1 MSRTKSN
8 HYPATTTAPAAT
20 SSLTEEIKV
29 VVVGD
34 GYTGKTTLCIV
45 YKDGE
50 YPQDPY
56 VPTIFENYAAT
67 VTWNNRRYILNLF
80 DSAGQEEYDQLRIM
94 AYPNT
99 NVFILCFSVVD
110 PDSYS
115 NILSKWIPELNRHAP
130 RVPIILVGTKLDLRN
145 DPSTLDHLAEKN
157 QRPITQSQ
165 GEYLARIC
173 SAKAYAECSSM
184 LNFNVRNVFEQ
195 VIEIHNSYEQRHRL
209 GISSGRRLLSDKIH
223 SCSWF
228 DSLLCCTTGSKSSS
242 KKGKRTSKPHSS
254 RYTM

>member
-1 MSRTKSN
+1 MPKSN
-8 HYPATTTAPAAT
+8 SNNYRSATAVSTI
-20 SSLTEEIKV
+20 EEIKI

-56 VPTIFENYAAT
+56 VPTIFENYAAAVT
-67 VTWNNRRYILNLF
+67 VNNRKYILNLF

-99 NVFILCFSVVD
+99 DVFILCFSVVD

-115 NILSKWIPELNRHAP
+115 NILSKWIPELNRYAP
-130 RVPIILVGTKLDLRN
+130 RVPIIVVGTKLDLRN
-145 DPSTLDHLAEKN
+145 DPSTLEQLAEKR
-157 QRPITQSQ
+157 QRPISQSQ
-165 GEYLARIC
+165 GEYLAHVC
-173 SAKAYAECSSM
+173 SAKVYLECSSM

-195 VIEIHNSYEQRHRL
+195 AIEIHNSYEARYYHGL
-209 GISSGRRLLSDKIH
+209 SNGRRILSDKLH

-228 DSLLCCTTGSKSSS
+228 STLFCCTTVSKRSHH
-242 KKGKRTSKPHSS
+242 KNNHDIQCK
-254 RYTM
+254 

>member
-1 MSRTKSN
+1 
-8 HYPATTTAPAAT
+8 
-20 SSLTEEIKV
+20 
-29 VVVGD
+29 
-34 GYTGKTTLCIV
+34 
-45 YKDGE
+45 
-50 YPQDPY
+50 
-56 VPTIFENYAAT
+56 
-67 VTWNNRRYILNLF
+67 
-80 DSAGQEEYDQLRIM
+80 M

-115 NILSKWIPELNRHAP
+115 NILSKWIPELNRMYLHFSMTDFHINEHLGYAP
-130 RVPIILVGTKLDLRN
+130 RVPIVLVGTKLDLRN
-145 DPSTLDHLAEKN
+145 DPSTLEQLSEKN

-173 SAKAYAECSSM
+173 SAKVYLECSSM

-195 VIEIHNSYEQRHRL
+195 AIQIHNFHEQRSRH
-209 GISSGRRLLSDKIH
+209 GINHSRRILSSKFH

-228 DSLLCCTTGSKSSS
+228 GSLLCCTNGSRSSS
-242 KKGKRTSKPHSS
+242 KKNTRIKKDNQN